1 MITQIIHADGNYI
14 RRFNSDSTQVISD
27 GNWGLDTTGNT
38 DLNGEILIETV
49 NDIKTLADGASQE
62 QIDAGQIRFNSDVLD
77 YKIKAIIR
85 NVVLK
90 YDSALID
97 YDFNYLNDNPLYP
110 KVVTVLV
117 DEDDVTKYSYQIPF
131 NFMFVDPLGIDGSCL
146 EAYVNN
152 LPFFKA
158 LRDSPFDTEVH
169 VTEYNNPTEYGFHSD
184 QVIGIFHDVT
194 DMANVD
200 LVYDCT
206 KINDILTAKSYY
218 NYKLTLSGHNYFDD
232 DINSTDEEITN
243 FETALTNGIE
253 ADIIDAWN
261 NASGIKFKFFD
272 IAGNI
277 TYYVMP
283 KIHITTVTIDTIK
296 NINKLLISFKDI
308 YPEDLDLSNG
318 KIGKATIVA
327 KNLNKDLLNGVI
339 RIGLLPDSRGSL
351 LDFSYNS
358 YLENENGF
366 LNYATIDVDNVVD
379 AGYVKAYAYIDLNLK
394 GELSYINDLVYRLT
408 YNTGDLGA
416 FITEC
421 LDNKRKINIKTFLP
435 SYLEDSEFAN
445 FVDLTEKYLNQMFS
459 PIDSYCS
466 ISVLEKVS
474 RISNF
479 NNIDKIEKPLFD
491 KYAYENGNNLDLTF
505 STVNKLLS
513 VQKTI
518 MINET
523 ETDVIQEYDP
533 ENVMRTVLSMTS
545 VINGI
550 KGTNTVIPL
559 ILNIFGIQSKLSE
572 DQNNKLKISIINI
585 SDDDLDLIKPELV
598 KLLNKVTPINK
609 NFKEEDIQK
618 YA

>member
-14 RRFNSDSTQVISD
+14 RRFNSNSTQVIAD

-38 DLNGEILIETV
+38 DLNGEITSETV
-49 NDIKTLADGASQE
+49 NDKKNLADGASQE
-62 QIDAGQIRFNSDVLD
+62 QIDADQIRFNSDVLD

-117 DEDDVTKYSYQIPF
+117 DEDNIPKYSYQIPF

-158 LRDSPFDTEVH
+158 LRNNPNDTEVH
-169 VTEYNNPTEYGFHSD
+169 VTEYNDPNEYGFNTD

-194 DMANVD
+194 DVANVD

-232 DINSTDEEITN
+232 DINSTDEEIAN

-253 ADIIDAWN
+253 AEIIDAWN

-366 LNYATIDVDNVVD
+366 LNYATIDVDNIID

-479 NNIDKIEKPLFD
+479 NNIEKIEKPLFD

-572 DQNNKLKISIINI
+572 DQNNELKVNIINI

>member
-14 RRFNSDSTQVISD
+14 RRFNSDSTQVIAD
-27 GNWGLDTTGNT
+27 GNWGLDTKGNT
-38 DLNGEILIETV
+38 DLNGEISSETV
-49 NDIKTLADGASQE
+49 NDIKYLADGASQE
-62 QIDAGQIRFNSDVLD
+62 QIDARQIRFNSDVLD

-90 YDSALID
+90 YESALID
-97 YDFNYLNDNPLYP
+97 YNFNYLNDNQLYP

-117 DEDDVTKYSYQIPF
+117 DEDDINKYSYQIPF

-158 LRDSPFDTEVH
+158 LRNSPYDTEVH
-169 VTEYNNPTEYGFHSD
+169 VTEYNNPTVYGFHD
-184 QVIGIFHDVT
+184 EQEIGIFHDVT
-194 DMANVD
+194 DVANVD

-253 ADIIDAWN
+253 AEIIDAWN

-366 LNYATIDVDNVVD
+366 LNYATIDVDNIID

-585 SDDDLDLIKPELV
+585 SDDDLDLIKPDLV

>member
-14 RRFNSDSTQVISD
+14 RRFNSDSTQVIAD

-38 DLNGEILIETV
+38 DLNGEISSETV
-49 NDIKTLADGASQE
+49 NDIKYLADGASQE

-117 DEDDVTKYSYQIPF
+117 DEDNIPKYSYQIPF
-131 NFMFVDPLGIDGSCL
+131 NFMIVDPLGIDGSCL

-158 LRDSPFDTEVH
+158 LRNNPNDTEVH
-169 VTEYNNPTEYGFHSD
+169 VTEYNDPTEYGFNPD

-194 DMANVD
+194 DVANVD

-232 DINSTDEEITN
+232 DINSTDEEIAN

-253 ADIIDAWN
+253 AEIIDAWN

-366 LNYATIDVDNVVD
+366 LNYATIDVDNIID

-479 NNIDKIEKPLFD
+479 NNIEKIEKPLFD

-572 DQNNKLKISIINI
+572 DQNNELKVNIINI

>member
-1 MITQIIHADGNYI
+1 MLF
-14 RRFNSDSTQVISD
+14 RS
-27 GNWGLDTTGNT
+27 
-38 DLNGEILIETV
+38 
-49 NDIKTLADGASQE
+49 
-62 QIDAGQIRFNSDVLD
+62 
-77 YKIKAIIR
+77 
-85 NVVLK
+85 
-90 YDSALID
+90 D

-117 DEDDVTKYSYQIPF
+117 DGDDVTKYSYQIPF

-158 LRDSPFDTEVH
+158 LRNNPNDTEVH
-169 VTEYNNPTEYGFHSD
+169 VTEYNNPTEYGFHEN

-194 DMANVD
+194 DVANVD

-232 DINSTDEEITN
+232 DINSTDEEIAN
-243 FETALTNGIE
+243 FETALTNGTE
-253 ADIIDAWN
+253 AEIIDAWN

-366 LNYATIDVDNVVD
+366 LNYATIDVDNIID

-545 VINGI
+545 VINGK

-609 NFKEEDIQK
+609 NFKEEDIQR

>member
-14 RRFNSDSTQVISD
+14 RRFNSDGTQVISD

-38 DLNGEILIETV
+38 DLNGEILLETN

-62 QIDAGQIRFNSDVLD
+62 QLDAGQIRFNSDVLD

-90 YDSALID
+90 YDSALIN

-117 DEDDVTKYSYQIPF
+117 DEDDIYKYSYQIPF

-158 LRDSPFDTEVH
+158 LRNNPFDTEVH
-169 VTEYNNPTEYGFHSD
+169 VTEYNDPTEYGFQTD
-184 QVIGIFHDVT
+184 QMIGIFHDST
-194 DMANVD
+194 DVANVD
-200 LVYDCT
+200 LVYNCT

-232 DINSTDEEITN
+232 DINSTDEEIAN

-253 ADIIDAWN
+253 AEIIDAWN

-339 RIGLLPDSRGSL
+339 KIGLLPDSKGSL

-366 LNYATIDVDNVVD
+366 LNYATIDVDNIID

-394 GELSYINDLVYRLT
+394 GELSYVNDLVYRLT

-416 FITEC
+416 FIREC

-445 FVDLTEKYLNQMFS
+445 FIDLTEKYLNQMFS

-505 STVNKLLS
+505 GAVNKLLS
-513 VQKTI
+513 VQKTT
-518 MINET
+518 MIDET
-523 ETDVIQEYDP
+523 ETYVVQEYDP
-533 ENVMRTVLSMTS
+533 ENVMRTILSMTS

-550 KGTNTVIPL
+550 KGTNAVIPL

-572 DQNNKLKISIINI
+572 DQNNKLKISIINV

>member
-14 RRFNSDSTQVISD
+14 RRFNSDSTQVIAD

-38 DLNGEILIETV
+38 DLNGEISSETV
-49 NDIKTLADGASQE
+49 NDKKNLADGASQE

-117 DEDDVTKYSYQIPF
+117 DEDNIPKYSYQIPF
-131 NFMFVDPLGIDGSCL
+131 NFMIVDPLGIDGSCL

-158 LRDSPFDTEVH
+158 LRNNPNDTEVH
-169 VTEYNNPTEYGFHSD
+169 VTEYNNPTEYGFNEE
-184 QVIGIFHDVT
+184 QEIGIFHDVT

-218 NYKLTLSGHNYFDD
+218 NYKLTLSGHNYFDN
-232 DINSTDEEITN
+232 DINSTDEEIAN

-253 ADIIDAWN
+253 AEIIDAWN

-366 LNYATIDVDNVVD
+366 LNYATIDVDNIID

-550 KGTNTVIPL
+550 KGTNAVIPL

>member
-27 GNWGLDTTGNT
+27 GNWGLDTTGIT
-38 DLNGEILIETV
+38 DLNGEISSETV
-49 NDIKTLADGASQE
+49 NDKKNLADGASQE
-62 QIDAGQIRFNSDVLD
+62 QIDADQIRFNSDVLD
-77 YKIKAIIR
+77 YRIKAIIR

-158 LRDSPFDTEVH
+158 LRNSPSDTEVH
-169 VTEYNNPTEYGFHSD
+169 VTEYNDPTEYGFNEE
-184 QVIGIFHDVT
+184 QEIGIFHDVT
-194 DMANVD
+194 DVANVD

-232 DINSTDEEITN
+232 DINSTDEEIAN

-253 ADIIDAWN
+253 AEIIDAWN

-308 YPEDLDLSNG
+308 YPEDLDLSNS

-366 LNYATIDVDNVVD
+366 LNYATIDVDNIID

-572 DQNNKLKISIINI
+572 DQNNELKVNIINI